1 MDFFMEVV
9 MGIDVTDMRIEI
21 ERRIEDGS
29 ENY

>member
-9 MGIDVTDMRIEI
+9 MGIDVMDMRIEI

>member
-21 ERRIEDGS
+21 ERRTEDGS

>member
-9 MGIDVTDMRIEI
+9 MGIDVMDMRIEI
-21 ERRIEDGS
+21 ERRTEDGS